1 MNEIIE
7 SFLGY
12 ETLDLYLKIA
22 LPFGYMG
29 YLIATMGTR
38 KHDKTSDI
46 LFGTL
51 IFATISAMTFL
62 IVDKYHDELWAI
74 AMAIFTP
81 LAIAFLWR
89 RYICD
94 AVLNYANRKGITNST
109 QYPDVWTEIIS
120 NQNVG
125 VTQIIVNK
133 KNGDSLQSHFVY
145 DYKDSPIDC
154 MRWDHGGNIAIYVSK
169 IKKKGEEKFRPV
181 KSDVIVEQEDK
192 TSYRLTY
199 IPKEEI
205 ESVKVTFN
213 KPKR

>member
-1 MNEIIE
+1 MNELIE

-22 LPFGYMG
+22 LPFGYLG
-29 YLIATMGTR
+29 YLVSTMGTR

-51 IFATISAMTFL
+51 IFATISSLTFL
-62 IVDKYHDELWAI
+62 IADRHISEFWAI
-74 AMAIFTP
+74 VFAIFTP
-81 LAIAFLWR
+81 VIIAFFWR
-89 RYICD
+89 RFLCD
-94 AVLNYANRKGITNST
+94 GVLNYANKKGITNST
-109 QYPDVWTEIIS
+109 QYPDVWSEIIS
-120 NQNVG
+120 NQNVA
-125 VTQIIVNK
+125 VKQIIVNK
-133 KNGDSLQSHFVY
+133 KNGDSVQSHFVY

-154 MRWDHGGNIAIYVSK
+154 MRWDHDGNIAIYVSK
-169 IKKKGEEKFRPV
+169 IKKKGEDKFRPV
-181 KSDVIVEQEDK
+181 NSKVIIEEEDR